1 MADDTRTGGAG
12 SNGSDRNGSSSP
24 DYQQELGQRLRQ
36 IRSQQNLTLQEVE
49 ERSDGEWKAVVV
61 GSYERGDRAVS
72 VAKLAR
78 LARFYGV
85 PVSELLPE
93 TPESGRRPDDG
104 QSRRNDGNVKLDLS
118 SLERDETPNRYAPV
132 LRYARTIQV
141 QRGDYNG
148 RILTLRTEDLRA
160 LAILY
165 GTSADDLKERFTDE
179 GLLVEA

>member
-1 MADDTRTGGAG
+1 MAE
-12 SNGSDRNGSSSP
+12 SE
-24 DYQQELGQRLRQ
+24 YQQQLGRRLRQ
-36 IRSQQNLTLQEVE
+36 IRSQQGLTLQEVE
-49 ERSDGEWKAVVV
+49 DKSGGDWKAVVV

-85 PVSELLPE
+85 PVAELLPE
-93 TPESGRRPDDG
+93 PSPDRDG
-104 QSRRNDGNVKLDLS
+104 GSPNGGGPDHVALDLS
-118 SLERDETPNRYAPV
+118 SLEDDGSSNRYSPV

-148 RILTLRTEDLRA
+148 RVLTLRTDDLRA

-165 GTSADDLKERFTDE
+165 GTSIDGLVDEFSDD
-179 GLLVEA
+179 GLLTGASR

>member
-1 MADDTRTGGAG
+1 MPET
-12 SNGSDRNGSSSP
+12 
-24 DYQQELGQRLRQ
+24 DYQQQLGRRLRQ
-36 IRSQQNLTLQEVE
+36 IRSQQGLTLQEVE
-49 ERSDGEWKAVVV
+49 DESGGEWKAVVV

-85 PVSELLPE
+85 PVAELLPDPA
-93 TPESGRRPDDG
+93 PEHHGDGNGDGPDHVVLDLGSLEDDG
-104 QSRRNDGNVKLDLS
+104 ASTQYS
-118 SLERDETPNRYAPV
+118 PV

-148 RILTLRTEDLRA
+148 RVLTLRTEDLRA

-165 GTSADDLKERFTDE
+165 GTSIDDLVDDFSDE
-179 GLLVEA
+179 GLLTGASAYRTGAPER

>member
-1 MADDTRTGGAG
+1 MAG
-12 SNGSDRNGSSSP
+12 S
-24 DYQQELGQRLRQ
+24 DYQQQLGKRLRQ
-36 IRSQQNLTLQEVE
+36 IRSQQGLTLQEVE
-49 ERSDGEWKAVVV
+49 EQSDGEWKAVVV

-85 PVSELLPE
+85 PVSELLPDPTPDHRTDSNGE
-93 TPESGRRPDDG
+93 TPDHVALDLGSLEDDG
-104 QSRRNDGNVKLDLS
+104 AAA
-118 SLERDETPNRYAPV
+118 RYSPV

-148 RILTLRTEDLRA
+148 RVLTLRTDDLRA

-165 GTSADDLKERFTDE
+165 GTSIDDLIDE
-179 GLLVEA
+179 FDDGGILTAVNG

>member
-1 MADDTRTGGAG
+1 MADDIHSGNGDSDGHAHAG
-12 SNGSDRNGSSSP
+12 EP

-36 IRSQQNLTLQEVE
+36 IRSQQGLTLQEVE
-49 ERSDGEWKAVVV
+49 ERSEGEWKAVVV

-78 LARFYGV
+78 LAGFYGV

-93 TPESGRRPDDG
+93 TPEGGSRGTETGRVPDAG
-104 QSRRNDGNVKLDLS
+104 VKLDLS
-118 SLERDETPNRYAPV
+118 SLAQGETPNRYAPV
-132 LRYARTIQV
+132 LRYAKTIQI

-148 RILTLRTEDLRA
+148 RVLTLRTDDLRA

-165 GTSADDLKERFTDE
+165 ATSVDDLMERFSDE
-179 GLLVEA
+179 GLLVGARS

>member
-1 MADDTRTGGAG
+1 MADDIRSGDA
-12 SNGSDRNGSSSP
+12 SNGQAGQT
-24 DYQQELGQRLRQ
+24 DYQLELGQRLRQ
-36 IRSQQNLTLQEVE
+36 IRSQQGLTLQEVE

-78 LARFYGV
+78 LAGFYGV

-93 TPESGRRPDDG
+93 IPEGGSRGIDTGRVPEAR
-104 QSRRNDGNVKLDLS
+104 VKLDLS
-118 SLERDETPNRYAPV
+118 SLERDETSNRYAPV
-132 LRYARTIQV
+132 LRYAKTIQV

-148 RILTLRTEDLRA
+148 RVLTLRTEDLRA

-165 GTSADDLKERFTDE
+165 ATSADDLMERFSDE
-179 GLLVEA
+179 GLLVGASA

>member
-1 MADDTRTGGAG
+1 MVE
-12 SNGSDRNGSSSP
+12 P
-24 DYQQELGQRLRQ
+24 DYQQKLGRRLRQ
-36 IRSQQNLTLQEVE
+36 IRSQQGLTLQDVE
-49 ERSDGEWKAVVV
+49 DESGGEWKAVVV

-93 TPESGRRPDDG
+93 TPTARSSDGGNGHGPDH
-104 QSRRNDGNVKLDLS
+104 VALDLA
-118 SLERDETPNRYAPV
+118 SLEGSDASPRYSPV

-148 RILTLRTEDLRA
+148 RVLTLRTDDLRA

-165 GTSADDLKERFTDE
+165 GTSVDDLVDE
-179 GLLVEA
+179 FSDDGLLTGV

>member
-1 MADDTRTGGAG
+1 MADDIRSGNA
-12 SNGSDRNGSSSP
+12 SNGQTGQT

-36 IRSQQNLTLQEVE
+36 IRSQQGLTLQEVE
-49 ERSDGEWKAVVV
+49 ERSGGEWKAVVV

-78 LARFYGV
+78 LAGFYGV

-93 TPESGRRPDDG
+93 TPDVRSSDVAPGRVPDAG
-104 QSRRNDGNVKLDLS
+104 VKLDLS
-118 SLERDETPNRYAPV
+118 SLERDETSNRYAPV
-132 LRYARTIQV
+132 LRYAKTIQI

-148 RILTLRTEDLRA
+148 RVLTLRTEDLRA

-165 GTSADDLKERFTDE
+165 ATSVDDLMERFSDE
-179 GLLVEA
+179 GLLVGAAS